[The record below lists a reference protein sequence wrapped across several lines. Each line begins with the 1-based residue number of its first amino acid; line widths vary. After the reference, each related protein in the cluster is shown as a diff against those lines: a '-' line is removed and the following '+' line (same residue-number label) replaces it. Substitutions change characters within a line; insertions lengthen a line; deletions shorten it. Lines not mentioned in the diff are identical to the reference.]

1 MRKGILNGIVK
12 WIISLAVIFIAYWFM
27 LPPLNWRS
35 GEMWAFSVLAV
46 IVCVVINAFSQI
58 IGLFSMV
65 NSSHGVVEVKP
76 KAERRAILR
85 KIGKP
90 AKFGLFLAGFVIVLS
105 IIASIVGAEI
115 FNASRYV
122 KLIEMENGDF
132 ATDVA
137 EINRT
142 QIPVVDRD
150 TASRLGQRKLGEMSD
165 LVSQFVIEED
175 YTQINYKGKPVR
187 VTPLIYGDIIK
198 WFNNRKDGIPA
209 YITVDMTTQE
219 TSLVR
224 LEKGMKYAPGEYFMH
239 QLDRYLRFKYPT
251 KIFDNITFEIDE
263 DGTPYWVA
271 SCVKFKI
278 GIWSGRD
285 INGAVL
291 LNAVTGES
299 KYYTLTEVPKWVD
312 QVYSSEMIMEQLIY
326 NGKYRSGFF
335 NSVFGQKGVL
345 QPTDG
350 YNYLAIN
357 DDVYLYTGITS
368 VTSDESNVGFV
379 LTNLRTKET
388 KYYPIPG
395 AEEYSAM
402 SSAEGQVQ
410 HLKYSATF
418 PLLLNISDR
427 PTYFMSLK
435 DQAGLVKMYAFVDV
449 SQYQIVGTGNTV
461 DEARADYISKLK
473 NENVEVEDV
482 TENEVSGII
491 ENIATA
497 VVSGNTNYY
506 IKLQNDENIYIAPIT
521 ISNKLPL
528 TKIGDNIK
536 ITVSKTENGTTVS
549 KIEFN

>member
-1 MRKGILNGIVK
+1 MKNNVFKVILK
-12 WIISLAVIFIAYWFM
+12 WLICAVIIFVGFWFV
-27 LPPLNWRS
+27 LPPINPRS
-35 GEMWAFSVLAV
+35 GEMWGFLVFCIV
-46 IVCVVINAFSQI
+46 VCVVVNAFSQI
-58 IGLFSMV
+58 LSLFSLFKV
-65 NSSHGVVEVKP
+65 DRGVYRINSKEQRRDTLK
-76 KAERRAILR
+76 KA
-85 KIGKP
+85 GKP
-90 AKFGLFLAGFVIVLS
+90 FIFAICAVVGIVVLS
-105 IIASIVGAEI
+105 AAASLIGAQV
-115 FNASRYV
+115 FNASRYE
-122 KLIEMENGDF
+122 KLITMEDGDF
-132 ATDVA
+132 TADVA

-150 TASRLGQRKLGEMSD
+150 TASRLGQRKLGEISD

-187 VTPLIYGDIIK
+187 VTPLAYGDIIK
-198 WFNNRKDGIPA
+198 WFNNNSEGIPA

-224 LEKGMKYAPGEYFMH
+224 LDEGIKYSKSEYFMRN
-239 QLDRYLRFKYPT
+239 LYRYLRFNYPT
-251 KIFDNITFEIDE
+251 KIFDNISFEIDE

-271 SCVKFKI
+271 STMTFRI
-278 GIWSGRD
+278 GFWSGRD
-285 INGAVL
+285 IEGAVL

-299 KYYTLTEVPKWVD
+299 KYYKLEEIPKWVD
-312 QVYSSEMIMEQLIY
+312 QVYSSDMIMEQLIY

-335 NSVFGQKGVL
+335 NSIFGQKGVL

-388 KYYPIPG
+388 KYYAIPG

-402 SSAEGQVQ
+402 ESAEGQVQ
-410 HLKYSATF
+410 HLKYSSTF

-435 DQAGLVKMYAFVDV
+435 DGAGLVKMYAFVDV
-449 SQYQIVGTGNTV
+449 SQYQIVGTGSSV
-461 DEARADYISKLK
+461 EEARADYISKLK
-473 NENVEVEDV
+473 NENLEVEDAAE
-482 TENEVSGII
+482 TTVSGVI
-491 ENIATA
+491 ENIASA

-506 IKLQNDENIYIAPIT
+506 IKLQNDDKIYIAPIT
-521 ISNKLPL
+521 ISDNLPL
-528 TKIGDNIK
+528 AKSGNSIEM
-536 ITVSKTENGTTVS
+536 TVSSTDEKVTVL
-549 KIEFN
+549 KIEFK